1 MQLTGDIPP
10 AGRDMPLHPELLI
23 RSLAGMAA
31 GGERGRR
38 REAGKEVEEVMVV
51 TYDQFQKA
59 SGIESALVAKDV
71 IAFMMSEGI
80 GSDRDGML
88 SFTWRDRLNMALL
101 ALREGAEVERV
112 SQKLTWQDF
121 EKLASEALREH
132 GYNTRTNVRFTRP
145 RMEIDVVGVDGN
157 FAVAIDCKH
166 WKRAS
171 PSTLSRFY
179 EKQVARATELV
190 RRDPAIETAVP
201 VILTLYAGHAGFMS
215 GGVPVVPVSSLG
227 SFMTD
232 VKGFLHEIR
241 SVTRREVAP
250 ADHAHRAGQ

>member
-1 MQLTGDIPP
+1 
-10 AGRDMPLHPELLI
+10 MPLHPELLV

-31 GGERGRR
+31 GGGRGRR
-38 REAGKEVEEVMVV
+38 RTGREVEGEKGGEVMVV

-80 GSDRDGML
+80 GSDRDGVL

-112 SQKLTWQDF
+112 SQELTWQDF

-132 GYNTRTNVRFTRP
+132 GYSTRTNVRFTRP
-145 RMEIDVVGVDGN
+145 RMEIDAVGVDGN

-166 WKRAS
+166 WKKAS
-171 PSTLSRFY
+171 PSALSRFC

-190 RRDPAIETAVP
+190 KRDPAIETAVP
-201 VILTLYAGHAGFMS
+201 VILTLYAGHTGFMS
-215 GGVPVVPVSSLG
+215 GGVPVVPVSSRG

-232 VKGFLHEIR
+232 VRGFLHEIR
-241 SVTRREVAP
+241 TVTRRAVAP
-250 ADHAHRAGQ
+250 ADRAHHAGQ